1 MDINLQEAKK
11 EYLHAL
17 RLGQKQ
23 VKEYSLN
30 GKNPNPYVLDE
41 ILKNSQYNSIEEIGY
56 VEIPSD
62 RVIGIATSGR
72 ISAFSAGFLPLLDS
86 ESEFAAKWINLCA
99 IHLSDSGLRDPIG
112 CFEYMGNFYV
122 QEGNKRTSV
131 LKYFDAPKIPGIVRR
146 ILPKL
151 TDEPRVIAY
160 YEFLEFYRVTK
171 MYDVQFCNPGQ
182 YATLLAFLGKEPGEE
197 WTERECRTFS
207 AYFKYFREAYS
218 ALKGDNLDLLPE
230 EALLLWLQIHS
241 FSELGQLSSEELK
254 KSLAELWND
263 VVSLADQVPMQ
274 VRTEPAKDG
283 KTNILTRIILPKPD
297 KLVVAFVY
305 QKDPENSPW
314 TKGHDKGRKY
324 IEKIFKDSV
333 IVRTYCNADTPEET
347 EVILDKAVEEG
358 AQVIF
363 TTTPQLSRATL
374 KAAVKY
380 PKVRFLNC
388 SADAPYSSVRSYYC
402 RIYEGKFITGAL
414 AGAMAENDRIGYIG
428 SYPIFGV
435 PASINAFALGA
446 QMTNPRARI
455 ELRWSCVEGDAVKE
469 FVDSGISV
477 ISNRDIPTPNQKYL
491 ELGEYGTY
499 CINENKEIIPLGS
512 PCWMWG
518 KFYENVVRSI
528 ISGGWEPEKD
538 SPRPINYWW
547 GMDSGVIG
555 LQLSNKLPQGL
566 LCLVEILQNGIK
578 NGTIDPFRRKIIA
591 QDGTIINDGNRVITP
606 DEILHIDW
614 LCDNIDGKIP
624 EFDEIVPFSRA
635 MVRELGVYRDTIPK
649 EKEGTI

>member
-1 MDINLQEAKK
+1 MNVNLQEAKK

-23 VKEYSLN
+23 VKECSAN
-30 GKNPNPYVLDE
+30 GKNTNPYVLDE
-41 ILKNSQYNSIEEIGY
+41 ILKEGQYNSIEEIGY
-56 VEIPSD
+56 MEIPSD

-72 ISAFSAGFLPLLDS
+72 TPAFSAGFLPLLDL

-112 CFEYMGNFYV
+112 CFEYMGEFYV

-131 LKYFDAPKIPGIVRR
+131 LKYFDAPKIPAIVRR

-171 MYDVQFCNPGQ
+171 IYDVQFCNPGQ
-182 YATLLAFLGKEPGEE
+182 YATLLSFLGKEPGEE
-197 WTERECRTFS
+197 WTERECKTFC
-207 AYFKYFREAYS
+207 AYFKYFKQAYF

-241 FSELGQLSSEELK
+241 FSELGKLSSENLK

-274 VRTEPAKDG
+274 LRTEPAKDG
-283 KTNILTRIILPKPD
+283 KTNILTRIILPKPE

-305 QKDPENSPW
+305 QKDPKHSPW
-314 TKGHDKGRKY
+314 TKGHDKGCKH
-324 IEKIFKDSV
+324 IEKVFKDSV
-333 IVRTYCNADTPEET
+333 IVHTYCNADTPEET
-347 EVILDKAVEEG
+347 EIILDKAVEEG

-402 RIYEGKFITGAL
+402 RVYEGKFITGAL
-414 AGAMAENDRIGYIG
+414 AGAMTENDRIGYIG

-455 ELRWSCVEGDAVKE
+455 ELKWSCVEGDSVKS
-469 FVDSGISV
+469 FIDSGINV

-499 CINENKEIIPLGS
+499 CISENNEIIPIGS
-512 PCWMWG
+512 PCWVWG
-518 KFYENVVRSI
+518 KFYENVIRSI
-528 ISGGWEPEKD
+528 ISGGWELEKA

-547 GMDSGVIG
+547 GMDSGVIE

-566 LCLVEILQNGIK
+566 LCLAEILKDGIK
-578 NGTIDPFRRKIIA
+578 NGTIHPFNRKIVT
-591 QDGTIINDGNRVITP
+591 QDGKIINDGSRFIEP

-624 EFDEIVPFSRA
+624 EFDEIIPFSRA